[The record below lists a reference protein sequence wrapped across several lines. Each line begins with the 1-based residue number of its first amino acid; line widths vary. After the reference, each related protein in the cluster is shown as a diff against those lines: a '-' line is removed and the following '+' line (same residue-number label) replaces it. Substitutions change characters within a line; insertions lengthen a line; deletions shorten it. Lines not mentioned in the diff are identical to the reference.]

1 MKTRVCRRIWQ
12 YRFALLSTAAI
23 LISAIAG
30 YRLFVKPQIPE
41 CRAVVQITNTM
52 PNEVWKRLL
61 LVSIVPDGPRK
72 ATVLLNGSFYQ
83 GDTRYDISRA
93 VLLSYQR
100 HGSNYALRVDEN
112 IRKPADTVTKGEM
125 NRRLPVVGA
134 LYHLRIEQVDR
145 YHYLVSN
152 NHSPW
157 FVCATKEE

>member
-1 MKTRVCRRIWQ
+1 M
-12 YRFALLSTAAI
+12 
-23 LISAIAG
+23 
-30 YRLFVKPQIPE
+30 
-41 CRAVVQITNTM
+41 VQITNTM

-93 VLLSYQR
+93 VVLSYQR

-112 IRKPADTVTKGEM
+112 IRKPADTVTKDEM
-125 NRRLPVVGA
+125 NRRLPVVGT